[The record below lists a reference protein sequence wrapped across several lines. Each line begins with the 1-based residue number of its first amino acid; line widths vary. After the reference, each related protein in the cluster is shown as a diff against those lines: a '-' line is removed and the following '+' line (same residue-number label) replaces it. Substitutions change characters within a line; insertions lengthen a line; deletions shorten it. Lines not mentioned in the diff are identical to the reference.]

1 MLDLSTLTP
10 APPVPDFSAWDPT
23 LSAKLHHG
31 SHALDAARE
40 VVRNAPRPVGLDIEA
55 GGLGPLAFSIRC
67 VTAAWDTED
76 GTHAVIL
83 DPRRPDHAQAVKDL
97 TDWAGVL
104 VLHNAAY
111 DWPVLYQYGLVT
123 LEDTAKVWDTVV
135 ASRMA
140 YPDPTVSKQL
150 GDLVTRKDLVA
161 MSDTDVT
168 MATAFSAAGY
178 STQRDGWETMDIDQ
192 PVYRLGAMAD
202 TVATLRLGP
211 EILEAAVLQL
221 TSSPY
226 ATAPA
231 SSALSRAPKVDRQR
245 ALELVE
251 REQVV
256 NRVMLR
262 RSAVGI
268 LVDQEY
274 LGSYQAEHTAA
285 LESARAVLEAEG
297 LDPDAGNLGKKVLE
311 LLAERG
317 DLPDSWPRTANGG
330 LKADKKAMAQL
341 AEVPA
346 AQELAAAQRKV
357 ADLAKVSGYLEKVS
371 GYAAITGRVH
381 PQVGVLGASATG
393 RMSYR
398 EPELQQ
404 FSADA
409 RPILIPD
416 PGQEWVSIDWSS
428 IEPVVVANAA
438 GDTDFL
444 HGFNYEAADLYQPIV
459 QYAGVDRKTAKVVLL
474 AAMYGQGRALLAHNL
489 GTTEDQAQEIQARV
503 FQAMPQTR
511 RFLDALRMEADNK
524 GATVTAD
531 GRVLPVPTDPAGRV
545 MGYKA
550 TNYFTQGTAY
560 SVLSST
566 IYRLER
572 AGLAD
577 AIQLAM
583 HDELVVNAAAQDQVR
598 QVMETAPDWLV
609 EFTGHPVVLRTDT
622 NALPGHWAYV

>member
-1 MLDLSTLTP
+1 MLDLSTLAP

-31 SHALDAARE
+31 SHALDAAWE

-104 VLHNAAY
+104 VLHNASY

-226 ATAPA
+226 ANAPA

-317 DLPDSWPRTANGG
+317 DLPGDWPRTANGG

-511 RFLDALRMEADNK
+511 RFLDALRMEADTK

-583 HDELVVNAAAQDQVR
+583 HDELVVTASAQDQVR